1 MALNKSTWQILTL
14 SSLNASTE
22 SSLTSC
28 STIDLSSTIQLALTV
43 EAEYASNASHPVQLR
58 IYTAQS
64 DWNDVDTSPY
74 GYFDNELAA
83 GSVARM
89 TVPICPDPKYMRVT
103 VLNQDDKAVSNV
115 KVYATQGTV

>member
-1 MALNKSTWQILTL
+1 MALNKSTWQILSL

-28 STIDLSSTIQLALTV
+28 STIDLSSTIQLALTI

-64 DWNDVDTSPY
+64 DWSGADTSPY

-83 GSVARM
+83 GSTARV
-89 TVPICPDPKYMRVT
+89 TVPICPDPKYMRCT
-103 VLNQDDKAVSNV
+103 VLNQDDKSVSNV

>member
-58 IYTAQS
+58 IYTAQG

-74 GYFDNELAA
+74 GYFDNELAP
-83 GSVARM
+83 GSVARV

>member
-1 MALNKSTWQILTL
+1 MALNKSTWQILSL

-22 SSLTSC
+22 SSLSSC

-43 EAEYASNASHPVQLR
+43 ESEYASNASHPVQLR

-64 DWNDVDTSPY
+64 DWSGADTSPY
-74 GYFDNELAA
+74 GYFDNELAT
-83 GSVARM
+83 GSTARV
-89 TVPICPDPKYMRVT
+89 TVPICPDPKYMRCT
-103 VLNQDDKAVSNV
+103 VLNQDDKSVSNV

>member
-1 MALNKSTWQILTL
+1 MALNKSTWQILSL

-28 STIDLSSTIQLALTV
+28 STIDLSSTIQLALTI

-64 DWNDVDTSPY
+64 DWSGADTSPY
-74 GYFDNELAA
+74 GYFDNELAT
-83 GSVARM
+83 GSTARV
-89 TVPICPDPKYMRVT
+89 TVPICPDPKYMRCT

>member
-1 MALNKSTWQILTL
+1 MALNKSTWQILSL
-14 SSLNASTE
+14 SSLDAYAE
-22 SSLTSC
+22 SSLDDC

-43 EAEYASNASHPVQLR
+43 EAQYASNASHPVQLR

-64 DWNDVDTSPY
+64 DWSNVDTVPY
-74 GYFDNELAA
+74 GYFDNELALGA
-83 GSVARM
+83 TARA